1 MVKKKKKL
9 KYLISLGT
17 LCLSLL
23 QSVTVLAY
31 NPDPPT
37 AAGSYNIVDVAT
49 WDQMGY
55 NGTVPASKTNMGSFH
70 WSEGCMTMSYATF
83 MRKSGQRDKN
93 WGPNDAFDELNNLG
107 DYGGGQFPMARYNP
121 GAKWGDWTLE
131 GYEEGGLAGMTKAW
145 EDGYALV
152 CMVAMS
158 GGGRHVFTIDY
169 IENGKVAMLDTGRRG
184 VFIDDPGQWGSGSIL
199 GYYKLKSP
207 DGTKGK
213 DLPRL
218 NDVRDGSNSKTT
230 KSDKD
235 GDDKKVSSSDLDDG
249 GLVAEEDLVG
259 MIKRNHY
266 LYEYQIPIVLPGEA
280 VAGDSALSQEQNTNV
295 ASIKEDVG
303 NQRFNLIE
311 FLRTA
316 LAFMGIS
323 IFLYGFALVVAYL
336 FDRSNVYFEFSLI
349 GFLTLGRYRVSQ
361 DKETTQAGDVK
372 LLTLSG
378 IIKLFFF
385 TEVVGW
391 LLASGTVYSI
401 LEFIFTT
408 VSRLVSE
415 GTWW

>member
-1 MVKKKKKL
+1 MEKKKKV
-9 KYLISLGT
+9 KYLISTGAV
-17 LCLSLL
+17 CLSLL
-23 QSVTVLAY
+23 SSATVLAY

-37 AAGSYNIVDVAT
+37 APGDYNIVDVAT

-55 NGTVPASKTNMGSFH
+55 NGTVPPSKTNMGGFH

-131 GYEEGGLAGMTKAW
+131 GYEEGGLDGLTKAW
-145 EDGYALV
+145 EDGYGLV
-152 CMVAMS
+152 CMVAMG

-169 IENGKVAMLDTGRRG
+169 IEGGKVAMLDTGRRG
-184 VFIDDPGQWGSGSIL
+184 VFIDDPGEWGAGSIL

-218 NDVRDGSNSKTT
+218 NEVRDGSNSKPTN
-230 KSDKD
+230 KD
-235 GDDKKVSSSDLDDG
+235 DGKESSDVGDG

-259 MIKRNHY
+259 MVKRNHY
-266 LYEYQIPIVLPGEA
+266 LYEYQLDIALPGGE
-280 VAGDSALSQEQNTNV
+280 SKENNALSKEQNTNA

-303 NQRFNLIE
+303 NQKFNLID
-311 FLRTA
+311 FLRTSI
-316 LAFMGIS
+316 AFTGIV
-323 IFLYGFALVVAYL
+323 IFLYGFALIVAYL

-349 GFLTLGRYRVSQ
+349 SALTYGRYAVSH
-361 DKETTQAGDVK
+361 DKDVSKVGNTK
-372 LLTLSG
+372 LLKIGG
-378 IIKLFFF
+378 IIKLFLFA
-385 TEVVGW
+385 EVIGW

-408 VSRLVSE
+408 ISRLVSE

>member
-1 MVKKKKKL
+1 MEKKKKL
-9 KYLISLGT
+9 KYLISLGIP
-17 LCLSLL
+17 CLSLL

-37 AAGSYNIVDVAT
+37 APDSYNIVDVAT

-55 NGTVPASKTNMGSFH
+55 NGTVPPSKTNMGGFH
-70 WSEGCMTMSYATF
+70 WSEGCMTMSYASF

-131 GYEEGGLAGMTKAW
+131 GYEEGGLDGMTKAW
-145 EDGYALV
+145 EAGYGLV
-152 CMVAMS
+152 CMVAMG

-169 IENGKVAMLDTGRRG
+169 IENGKVAMLDSGRRG
-184 VFIDDPGQWGSGSIL
+184 VFIDDPGEWGAGSIL

-218 NDVRDGSNSKTT
+218 NEVRDGSNSKPT
-230 KSDKD
+230 KGDKG
-235 GDDKKVSSSDLDDG
+235 GDDKKVSSSDVGDG

-266 LYEYQIPIVLPGEA
+266 LYEYQIPVVLPGEA
-280 VAGDSALSQEQNTNV
+280 VQGDSALSKEQNTNA
-295 ASIKEDVG
+295 ASIKEDVV
-303 NQRFNLIE
+303 NQKFNLID
-311 FLRTA
+311 FIRTVI
-316 LAFMGIS
+316 AFMGIA
-323 IFLYGFALVVAYL
+323 IFVFGFALIVAYL
-336 FDRSNVYFEFSLI
+336 FDKSNVYFEFSLI
-349 GFLTLGRYRVSQ
+349 SALTFGRYGVSH
-361 DKETTQAGDVK
+361 DKDVTQAGKTK
-372 LLTLSG
+372 LLKTAG
-378 IIKLFFF
+378 IIKLFVF
-385 TEVVGW
+385 TEIIGW

-408 VSRLVSE
+408 VTRLVSE

>member
-1 MVKKKKKL
+1 MEKKKKL
-9 KYLISLGT
+9 KYLISLGIP
-17 LCLSLL
+17 CLSLL

-37 AAGSYNIVDVAT
+37 APGSYNIVDVAT

-55 NGTVPASKTNMGSFH
+55 NGTVPPSKTNMGGFH

-131 GYEEGGLAGMTKAW
+131 GYEEGGLDGMTKAW
-145 EDGYALV
+145 EDGYGLV
-152 CMVAMS
+152 CMVAMG

-169 IENGKVAMLDTGRRG
+169 IENGKVAMLDSGRRG
-184 VFIDDPGQWGSGSIL
+184 VFIDDPGEWGAGSIL

-218 NDVRDGSNSKTT
+218 NDVRDGSNSKPT
-230 KSDKD
+230 KGDKD
-235 GDDKKVSSSDLDDG
+235 GDDKKVSSSDVGDG

-266 LYEYQIPIVLPGEA
+266 LYEYQIPVVLPGEA
-280 VAGDSALSQEQNTNV
+280 VQGDSALSKEQNTNA
-295 ASIKEDVG
+295 ASIKEDVV
-303 NQRFNLIE
+303 NQKFNLID
-311 FLRTA
+311 FIRTVI
-316 LAFMGIS
+316 AFMGIA
-323 IFLYGFALVVAYL
+323 IFVFGFALVVAYL
-336 FDRSNVYFEFSLI
+336 FDKSNVYFEFSLI
-349 GFLTLGRYRVSQ
+349 SALTFGRYGVSH
-361 DKETTQAGDVK
+361 DKDVTQAGKTK
-372 LLTLSG
+372 LLKTAG
-378 IIKLFFF
+378 IIKLFVF
-385 TEVVGW
+385 TEIIGW

-408 VSRLVSE
+408 VTRLVSE